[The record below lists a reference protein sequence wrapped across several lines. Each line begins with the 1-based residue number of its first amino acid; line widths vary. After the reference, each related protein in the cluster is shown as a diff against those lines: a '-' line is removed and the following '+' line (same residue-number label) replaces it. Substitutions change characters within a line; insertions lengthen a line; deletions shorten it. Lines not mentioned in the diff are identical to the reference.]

1 MIPTRPKESVTIDFW
16 SHAWLANISWENAN
30 ILLTKD
36 SVLCS
41 EHFTRIKKNCPLSFA
56 ECFQQNFRAELVG
69 TKSKARLKPGPVPT
83 IFSHRPPPCGKRHYC
98 IVEIRMLV
106 HLISWFGTK
115 HCTVLE
121 YPTPM
126 NWHKVANLCCSVR
139 RQNLQYSDILGF
151 LQKSQSTTCEKHAWK
166 LTPIP

>member
-1 MIPTRPKESVTIDFW
+1 MIPTRPKESVTIDFR

-41 EHFTRIKKNCPLSFA
+41 EHFTCIKKICPLSFA

-98 IVEIRMLV
+98 ICWNSDACTLDLMVRHQTL
-106 HLISWFGTK
+106 
-115 HCTVLE
+115 HCSRIPHTDELTQGCKSVLQ
-121 YPTPM
+121 
-126 NWHKVANLCCSVR
+126 CS
-139 RQNLQYSDILGF
+139 
-151 LQKSQSTTCEKHAWK
+151 TAK
-166 LTPIP
+166 LAI